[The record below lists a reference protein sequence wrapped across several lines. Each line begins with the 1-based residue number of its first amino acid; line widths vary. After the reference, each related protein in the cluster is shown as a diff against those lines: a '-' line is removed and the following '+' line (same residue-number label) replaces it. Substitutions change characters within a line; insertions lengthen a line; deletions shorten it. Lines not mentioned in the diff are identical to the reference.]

1 MYKNSV
7 PFNHPW
13 QEALIGNVGAVIVGG
28 TPRTSVDKYWN
39 GTVPWMVSGDVNLK
53 KISDVPGRITEQG
66 LRYSNATLVAP
77 PTVAIGLAGQGKTR
91 GTVALILCKLCTN
104 QSIALIQGDA
114 RVLENTYLL
123 YNLEFRYNE
132 LRSRSAGDGR
142 AGLSKHLIEQ
152 IPVPLPTKPE
162 QTKIAEVLSTVDRA
176 IEQTEALIAKQQRI
190 KTGLMQD
197 LLTRGIDEHGNL
209 RSERTH
215 QFKDSP
221 LGRIPVG
228 WEVMKLGTALQ
239 KAKGFLQ
246 TGPFGSQLHAHEY
259 VHDGIPVI
267 MPQDILNGIVSIDII
282 NRVPECRASDLRKHR
297 VQVNDVIFSRRGD
310 LSKAAAIGESEIGWL
325 CGTGCFLLRV
335 PSDAMDSRWLVNV
348 YRHHCVQ
355 RQNEANAVGSTMP
368 SLNNTV
374 MEQLVIAFPTIDE
387 QRAITRRHNAL
398 DLTIQMLNNHNL
410 KLRSLKTALMQDLLA
425 GKVRVTPLLN
435 NTETGV

>member
-209 RSERTH
+209 RSEQTH
-215 QFKDSP
+215 PFKDSP
-221 LGRIPVG
+221 LGRLPVE
-228 WEVMKLGTALQ
+228 W
-239 KAKGFLQ
+239 
-246 TGPFGSQLHAHEY
+246 
-259 VHDGIPVI
+259 D
-267 MPQDILNGIVSIDII
+267 
-282 NRVPECRASDLRKHR
+282 CASAGGH
-297 VQVNDVIFSRRGD
+297 
-310 LSKAAAIGESEIGWL
+310 
-325 CGTGCFLLRV
+325 
-335 PSDAMDSRWLVNV
+335 LVNI
-348 YRHHCVQ
+348 
-355 RQNEANAVGSTMP
+355 
-368 SLNNTV
+368 
-374 MEQLVIAFPTIDE
+374 EQGWSPDCEGVSAP
-387 QRAITRRHNAL
+387 QGHWGV
-398 DLTIQMLNNHNL
+398 
-410 KLRSLKTALMQDLLA
+410 LKTTAVVWEGYQACENKALPMHL
-425 GKVRVTPLLN
+425 RPRPLL
-435 NTETGV
+435 EVKMSDC